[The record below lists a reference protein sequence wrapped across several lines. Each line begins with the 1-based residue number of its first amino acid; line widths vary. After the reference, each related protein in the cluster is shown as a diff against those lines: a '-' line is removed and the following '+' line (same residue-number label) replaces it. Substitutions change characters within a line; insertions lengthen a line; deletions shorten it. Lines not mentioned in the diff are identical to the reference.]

1 MIDPRE
7 EYQPEPLEEQGNL
20 LNLYVEQIKVN
31 YNHKLIYF
39 DKNIIYIK
47 AYLKVILS
55 DSQVF
60 YHKLD

>member
-1 MIDPRE
+1 MDPRE
-7 EYQPEPLEEQGNL
+7 GIQTEPLEEQGNL
-20 LNLYVEQIKVN
+20 LDSDDEQMKGN
-31 YNHKLIYF
+31 YNHTFIYF